1 MVEKRLINA
10 QRQRIVPG
18 SYSWVDHRL
27 MRGGFL
33 QELSIEE
40 IGLYFFLIL
49 VGDNRGLS
57 YYGDKTVC
65 KSLSIP
71 YEALYQARI
80 ELMRCDLIAYAPPLY
95 QVLELPEGPVK
106 QYTPSRHGT
115 AALGEILH
123 TLAHKGE

>member
-1 MVEKRLINA
+1 
-10 QRQRIVPG
+10 
-18 SYSWVDHRL
+18 

-40 IGLYFFLIL
+40 TGLYFFLVL

-65 KSLSIP
+65 KSLSIS

-106 QYTPSRHGT
+106 QYTPSRHGA

-123 TLAHKGE
+123 TLAHTGE

>member
-40 IGLYFFLIL
+40 IGLYFFLVL

-57 YYGDKTVC
+57 YCRGRTPGYPDVP
-65 KSLSIP
+65 SQIP
-71 YEALYQARI
+71 A
-80 ELMRCDLIAYAPPLY
+80 CDIPAPGSSETLASRN
-95 QVLELPEGPVK
+95 PEGHRLFPAVRFACL
-106 QYTPSRHGT
+106 YC
-115 AALGEILH
+115 
-123 TLAHKGE
+123 

>member
-1 MVEKRLINA
+1 MAIKRLISA
-10 QRQRIVPG
+10 ARERQLPA

-33 QELSIEE
+33 QDLSIEE
-40 IGLYFFLIL
+40 IGLYFFLVL

-65 KSLSIP
+65 RSLSIP

-80 ELMRCDLIAYAPPLY
+80 ELVRCDLIAYAPPLY
-95 QVLELPEGPVK
+95 QVLELPASPVK
-106 QYTPSRHGT
+106 RYTPSRNGS
-115 AALGEILH
+115 AALGELFAQ
-123 TLAHKGE
+123 LSRKGE